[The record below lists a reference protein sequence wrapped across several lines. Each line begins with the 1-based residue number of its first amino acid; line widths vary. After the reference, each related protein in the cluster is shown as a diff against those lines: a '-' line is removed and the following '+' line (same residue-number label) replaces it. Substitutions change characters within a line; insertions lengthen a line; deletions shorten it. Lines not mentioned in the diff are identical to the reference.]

1 MASRSFRPLAAA
13 FVMVLTAGG
22 QQAPADGATA
32 SGRPAAPSSE
42 TLAYN
47 AEWRLI
53 RAGNVRLNWTA
64 SPSGAAQGWQA
75 NLSVESVGLVSR
87 LYKINSEYL
96 STLNRNLCVE
106 SAVLRTNEG
115 SRRRETRVTFD
126 AIRKKASLQD
136 HDLVKNTTAS
146 QEIDILACEY
156 DVIGALYQLR
166 GMNLEPGRSTQL
178 PISDGRKHVMAR
190 VEAQERETIATE
202 AGVFKTVRYEAF
214 LFNNVLYR
222 RRGRLLLWLTDDER
236 KLPVQVR
243 VRMPFYVGTV
253 TLQLQKSGKS

>member
-1 MASRSFRPLAAA
+1 MASGSLRPLAA
-13 FVMVLTAGG
+13 VLALVFAAGG

-32 SGRPAAPSSE
+32 SVTPSAPSSE
-42 TLAYN
+42 TLN
-47 AEWRLI
+47 FSAEWRLI
-53 RAGNVRLNWTA
+53 RAGNVRLNW
-64 SPSGAAQGWQA
+64 SNSSSGSAGWQA

-115 SRRRETRVTFD
+115 ARRRETRVTFD
-126 AIRKKASLQD
+126 PVRKKASLQD
-136 HDLVKNTTAS
+136 VDLVKNTTAS
-146 QEIDILACEY
+146 QEIDILPCEY

-166 GMNLEPGRSTQL
+166 GMNLEPGHSAQL
-178 PISDGRKHVMAR
+178 PLSDGRKHVMAR
-190 VEAQERETIATE
+190 VEAQERETITTD

-222 RRGRLLLWLTDDER
+222 RRGRLFLWLTDDAR